1 MYNDVTYKKSESNFI
16 NKTFMYMG
24 VALLITFA
32 TAFITANSQTMIN
45 IIFGNPMI
53 PFVLLGAEVLMVFSI
68 SRKINKLSREQMLGM
83 FLIYSILNGLTF
95 SSIFLIYS
103 GSSIAT
109 VFLIAAAMFLCSAM
123 AGITTKKDLSMVGR
137 IAIMGVV
144 GLIVMSIAGM
154 FIPGIAS
161 NPLINVIGVII
172 FCALTA
178 YDMQKVKKIHSS
190 SFHGDPETVNK
201 LAIMAALSLYLDFI
215 NIFLYLL
222 RLFGSRD

>member
-24 VALLITFA
+24 VALLITFV
-32 TAFITANSQTMIN
+32 TAFITAQSQTIIN
-45 IIFGNPMI
+45 VIFGNPII
-53 PFVLLGAEVLMVFSI
+53 PIVLFGAEILLVVSI
-68 SRKINKLSREQMLGM
+68 SRSLNKLSREKMLGL

-95 SSIFLIYS
+95 SIIFLAYT

-109 VFLIAAAMFLCSAM
+109 VFLIAAAMFFCSAM
-123 AGITTKKDLSMVGR
+123 AGITAKRDLSMVGR

-161 NPLINVIGVII
+161 NPLFNVVGVIV

-178 YDMQKVKKIHSS
+178 YDMQKIKKIHSS